1 MSDASRSAHRTHR
14 GPTSQAAR
22 SPESSSAALPCVI
35 AGLLRGHAELTL
47 LAKAAAGLA
56 RIELVDDRFA
66 LISTIQA
73 FRPGVLVLPP
83 FDLDHTSTAPLVFRV
98 RREAPSVAVL
108 LLSSH
113 PAGAGQPM
121 LRAAQAGAHVIT
133 SPTSAELRAAL
144 ADLLPSQGVGQ

>member
-1 MSDASRSAHRTHR
+1 
-14 GPTSQAAR
+14 
-22 SPESSSAALPCVI
+22 VI
-35 AGLLRGHAELTL
+35 GGLLRGQAELTL

-66 LISTIQA
+66 LVSTIQA
-73 FRPGVLVLPP
+73 CRPGVLVLPP
-83 FDLDHTSTAPLVFRV
+83 FDLDHISTAPLVFRV

-133 SPTSAELRAAL
+133 SPTPAELRAAL
-144 ADLLPSQGVGQ
+144 EDLLHLQEVGQ